1 MDSILTDLTD
11 PPGLAADLTEDERE
25 SLVALQNA
33 LDIVQSPL
41 FSALVD
47 IRDKC
52 KKVYPDLFHHL

>member
-1 MDSILTDLTD
+1 MDSILSDLTD

-25 SLVALQNA
+25 SLVALQQA

-52 KKVYPDLFHHL
+52 KKVDLEPQFIV